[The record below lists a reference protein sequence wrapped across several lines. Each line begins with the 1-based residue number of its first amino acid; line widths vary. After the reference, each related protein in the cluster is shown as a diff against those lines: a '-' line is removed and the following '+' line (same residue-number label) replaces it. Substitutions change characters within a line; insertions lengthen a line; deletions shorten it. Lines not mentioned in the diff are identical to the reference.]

1 MIFKI
6 IVEKD
11 ESGYYVGE
19 VPALPGCFS
28 QGKTIEELKRNIA
41 EAIEGWLEVMRT
53 WNRYFKEVNQTSWV
67 ECR

>member
-19 VPALPGCFS
+19 IPALPGCIS
-28 QGKTIEELKRNIA
+28 QGKTIEELKVNIT
-41 EAIEGWLEVMRT
+41 EAIEGWLEVM
-53 WNRYFKEVNQTSWV
+53 NDKAKKGNAQVFEVTV
-67 ECR
+67 